1 MKRDDAGLKKIALLG
16 NPNSGKTSLF
26 NALTRLRQKVGNYP
40 GVTVDVKVGTAKI
53 GDRSIEIID
62 LPGTYS
68 IYPKSD
74 DERVVSEVLLNKEH
88 PSHPD
93 AVVVVID
100 ATNLKR
106 NLLFC
111 SQIIDIGLPVIAVLT
126 MADMLEKRGI
136 RVDPKKLSEQLGIP
150 VVLINARKQKGID
163 KLTDQLKKGLNPPSK
178 LIYEPSGLSRE
189 LLKEIRPLFPGAND
203 YYLWLQIWRAL
214 NSKEKKD
221 PILNQV
227 RQEAEK
233 YDINI
238 ASIQGKETLE
248 RFKRIEEI
256 IMESVEDSVAKAVQ
270 VSDRLDDI
278 FTHRIWGPFILLF
291 ILFLV
296 FQAVFFLADFPMRWV
311 ENGTAWVSD
320 FFSQYL
326 PSSWFKDLLVEGI
339 IAGLGGIVVFIPQI
353 AILFGFLSIL
363 EDTGYMSR
371 ISYLTDRIMRGVGLS
386 GKSVIPMISGMAC
399 AIPAIMATR
408 SIENWRNRLV
418 TILITPFMTC
428 SARLPVYAL
437 LISIGIP
444 SRVYLGFI
452 NLQGLVLLG
461 MYLLGIIMSMA
472 VAWILKFIIP
482 ADGKSLFV
490 MEMPLYRAPRWR
502 NVFLTMYERS
512 KVFVTEAGKV
522 ILIISIVLWFLASYG
537 PADLGI
543 NTGAGREVNTTAQN
557 ESGAYRLEHSFA
569 GYLGKAIEPA
579 IRPIGF
585 DWRMGIAVITSFAA
599 REVFAGTMA
608 TIYSVED
615 QSDDFYSVRQAML
628 NDVDSQGHKVYTLA
642 TVLSLLV
649 FYAFAMQCMSTLAV
663 VKRET
668 KTWKWPVVQ
677 FAYMTVIAY
686 SASFIVYQLFR

>member
-1 MKRDDAGLKKIALLG
+1 MKTHAAGLKKIALVG

-26 NALTRLRQKVGNYP
+26 NALTHLRQKVGNYP
-40 GVTVDVKVGTAKI
+40 GVTVDIKKGTAEI
-53 GDRSIEIID
+53 ASRRIEIID

-74 DERVVSEVLLNKEH
+74 DERIVSEVLLDSTH

-111 SQIIDIGLPVIAVLT
+111 SQIIDIGLPTIAVLT

-136 RVDPKKLSEQLGIP
+136 RIDPAKLSEQLGIP
-150 VVLINARKQKGID
+150 VLLVNARRQKGIE
-163 KLTDQLKKGLNPPSK
+163 KLKHYLKKGFDRPKKEIYSDIPLPSTLLK
-178 LIYEPSGLSRE
+178 AGRRLYPDASNYFIWLEILRAQESRKSQDSKMKVLRE
-189 LLKEIRPLFPGAND
+189 LLRVE
-203 YYLWLQIWRAL
+203 
-214 NSKEKKD
+214 
-221 PILNQV
+221 QV
-227 RQEAEK
+227 
-233 YDINI
+233 NI
-238 ASIQGKETLE
+238 ALIQGKETLG
-248 RFKRIEEI
+248 RYKKIEEI
-256 IMESVEDSVAKAVQ
+256 IMESVDDSLHKSVQ
-270 VSDRLDDI
+270 ISERLDDV
-278 FTHRIWGPFILLF
+278 FTHRVWGPLILLA

-311 ENGTAWVSD
+311 EDGTAWVSTI
-320 FFSQYL
+320 FSNYL
-326 PSSWFKDLLVEGI
+326 PTGWFKSLLVEGV

-363 EDTGYMSR
+363 EDTGYMAR
-371 ISYLTDRIMRGVGLS
+371 ISYITDRIMRGVGLS
-386 GKSVIPMISGMAC
+386 GKSVIPLISGMAC

-428 SARLPVYAL
+428 SARLPVYTL

-444 SRVYLGFI
+444 SKTLLGFI
-452 NLQGLVLLG
+452 NLQGLVLLA
-461 MYLLGIIMSMA
+461 MYLLGIGMSMA
-472 VAWILKFIIP
+472 IAYILRFFIP

-502 NVFLTMYERS
+502 NVFITMYERS

-522 ILIISIVLWFLASYG
+522 ILIISIVLWFLASFG
-537 PADLGI
+537 PADLGMHHEEF
-543 NTGAGREVNTTAQN
+543 NTEQMTNAQYK
-557 ESGAYRLEHSFA
+557 SYKLKHSFA
-569 GYLGKAIEPA
+569 GYLGKAIEPV

-608 TIYSVED
+608 TIYSVEGD
-615 QSDDFYSVRQAML
+615 GDEFHSVREAML
-628 NDVDSQGHKVYTLA
+628 HDVDAHGRKVYSLA

-668 KTWKWPVVQ
+668 KSWKWPAIQ

>member
-1 MKRDDAGLKKIALLG
+1 MKTHAAGLKKIALVG

-26 NALTRLRQKVGNYP
+26 NALTHLRQKVGNYP
-40 GVTVDVKVGTAKI
+40 GVTVDIKKGTAEI
-53 GDRSIEIID
+53 ASRRIEIID

-74 DERVVSEVLLNKEH
+74 DERIVSEVLLDPTH

-111 SQIIDIGLPVIAVLT
+111 SQIIDIGLPTIAVLT

-136 RVDPKKLSEQLGIP
+136 RIDPAKLSEQLGIP
-150 VVLINARKQKGID
+150 VLLVNARRQKGIE
-163 KLTDQLKKGLNPPSK
+163 KLKHYLKKGLDRPKKEIYSDIPLPSRLLEAGRK
-178 LIYEPSGLSRE
+178 LYPDASNYFIWLEILRAQKSRKSRDSKMKVLKE
-189 LLKEIRPLFPGAND
+189 LLRE
-203 YYLWLQIWRAL
+203 
-214 NSKEKKD
+214 E
-221 PILNQV
+221 QV
-227 RQEAEK
+227 
-233 YDINI
+233 NI
-238 ASIQGKETLE
+238 ALIQGKETLE
-248 RFKRIEEI
+248 RYKKIEEI
-256 IMESVEDSVAKAVQ
+256 IMESVDDSLHKSVQ
-270 VSDRLDDI
+270 ISDRLDDV
-278 FTHRIWGPFILLF
+278 FTHRVWGPLILLA

-311 ENGTAWVSD
+311 EDGTAWASTV
-320 FFSQYL
+320 FSNYL
-326 PSSWFKDLLVEGI
+326 PSGWFKSLLVEGV

-363 EDTGYMSR
+363 EDTGYMAR
-371 ISYLTDRIMRGVGLS
+371 ISYITDRIMRGVGLS
-386 GKSVIPMISGMAC
+386 GKSVIPLVSGMAC

-428 SARLPVYAL
+428 SARLPVYTL

-444 SRVYLGFI
+444 SKTLLGFI
-452 NLQGLVLLG
+452 NLQGLVLLA
-461 MYLLGIIMSMA
+461 MYLLGIGMSMA
-472 VAWILKFIIP
+472 IAYILRFFIP

-502 NVFLTMYERS
+502 NVFITMYERS

-522 ILIISIVLWFLASYG
+522 ILVISIVLWFLASFG
-537 PADLGI
+537 PADLGMHHEEF
-543 NTGAGREVNTTAQN
+543 NTEQMTSAQYK
-557 ESGAYRLEHSFA
+557 SYKLEHSFA
-569 GYLGKAIEPA
+569 GYLGKAIEPV

-608 TIYSVED
+608 TIYSVEGD
-615 QSDDFYSVRQAML
+615 GDEFQSVREAML
-628 NDVDSQGHKVYTLA
+628 HDVDAHGRKVYSLA

-668 KTWKWPVVQ
+668 KSWKWPALQ

>member
-1 MKRDDAGLKKIALLG
+1 MKIHAAGLKKIALVG

-26 NALTRLRQKVGNYP
+26 NALTHLRQKVGNYP
-40 GVTVDVKVGTAKI
+40 GVTVDIKKGTAEI
-53 GDRSIEIID
+53 ASQRIEFID

-74 DERVVSEVLLNKEH
+74 DERIVSEVLLDPAH

-93 AVVVVID
+93 AVIVVID

-111 SQIIDIGLPVIAVLT
+111 SQIIDIGLPVMAVLT
-126 MADMLEKRGI
+126 MGDMLEKRGI
-136 RVDPKKLSEQLGIP
+136 RIDPGKLSEQLGIP
-150 VVLINARKQKGID
+150 VLLVNARRQKGID
-163 KLTDQLKKGLNPPSK
+163 KLKHYLKEDLDKPKKEIYSDIPLPPALLEAGRKLYPHAGKYYIWLEILRAQRSRKSRDSK
-178 LIYEPSGLSRE
+178 LKALKE
-189 LLKEIRPLFPGAND
+189 LLRDE
-203 YYLWLQIWRAL
+203 
-214 NSKEKKD
+214 
-221 PILNQV
+221 QV
-227 RQEAEK
+227 
-233 YDINI
+233 NI
-238 ASIQGKETLE
+238 ARIQGKETLG
-248 RFKRIEEI
+248 RYKKIEEI
-256 IMESVEDSVAKAVQ
+256 IMESVDDSLHKSVQ
-270 VSDRLDDI
+270 ISDRLDDV
-278 FTHRIWGPFILLF
+278 FTHRVWGPLILLA

-296 FQAVFFLADFPMRWV
+296 FQAVFFLAEFPMRWV
-311 ENGTAWVSD
+311 EDGTAWVSTV
-320 FFSQYL
+320 FSSYL
-326 PSSWFKDLLVEGI
+326 PSGWFKNLLVEGV

-363 EDTGYMSR
+363 EDTGYMAR
-371 ISYLTDRIMRGVGLS
+371 ISYITDRIMRGVGLS

-437 LISIGIP
+437 LISIGVP
-444 SRVYLGFI
+444 SKTLLGFI
-452 NLQGLVLLG
+452 NLQGLVLLS
-461 MYLLGIIMSMA
+461 MYLLGIGMSMA
-472 VAWILKFIIP
+472 IAYILRFLIP

-502 NVFLTMYERS
+502 NVFITMYERS

-522 ILIISIVLWFLASYG
+522 ILVISIVLWFLASFG
-537 PADLGI
+537 PADLGMRHDKAD
-543 NTGAGREVNTTAQN
+543 TEQMTPAQYK
-557 ESGAYRLEHSFA
+557 SYKLEHSFA

-608 TIYSVED
+608 TIYSVEGEGD
-615 QSDDFYSVRQAML
+615 EFHSVREAML
-628 NDVDSQGHKVYTLA
+628 HDVDENGRKVYSLA

-668 KTWKWPVVQ
+668 KSWKWPAIQ

>member
-1 MKRDDAGLKKIALLG
+1 MKTHAAGLKKIALVG

-26 NALTRLRQKVGNYP
+26 NALTHLRQKVGNYP
-40 GVTVDVKVGTAKI
+40 GVTVDIKKGTAEI
-53 GDRSIEIID
+53 ASRRIEIID

-74 DERVVSEVLLNKEH
+74 DERIVSEVLLDSTH

-111 SQIIDIGLPVIAVLT
+111 SQIIDIGLPTIAVLT

-136 RVDPKKLSEQLGIP
+136 RIDPAKLSEQLGIP
-150 VVLINARKQKGID
+150 VLLVNARRQKGIE
-163 KLTDQLKKGLNPPSK
+163 KLKHYLKKGFDRPKKEIYSDIPLPSTLLK
-178 LIYEPSGLSRE
+178 AGRRLYPDASNYFIWLEILRAQESRKSQDSKMKVLRE
-189 LLKEIRPLFPGAND
+189 LLRVE
-203 YYLWLQIWRAL
+203 
-214 NSKEKKD
+214 
-221 PILNQV
+221 QV
-227 RQEAEK
+227 
-233 YDINI
+233 NI
-238 ASIQGKETLE
+238 ALIQGKETLG
-248 RFKRIEEI
+248 RYKKIEEI
-256 IMESVEDSVAKAVQ
+256 IMESVDDSLHKSVQ
-270 VSDRLDDI
+270 ISERLDDV
-278 FTHRIWGPFILLF
+278 FTHRVWGPLILLA

-311 ENGTAWVSD
+311 EDGTAWISTI
-320 FFSQYL
+320 FSNYL
-326 PSSWFKDLLVEGI
+326 PTGWFKSLLVEGV

-363 EDTGYMSR
+363 EDTGYMAR
-371 ISYLTDRIMRGVGLS
+371 ISYITDRIMRGVGLS
-386 GKSVIPMISGMAC
+386 GKSVIPLISGMAC

-428 SARLPVYAL
+428 SARLPVYTL

-444 SRVYLGFI
+444 SKTLLGFI
-452 NLQGLVLLG
+452 NLQGLVLLA
-461 MYLLGIIMSMA
+461 MYLLGIGMSMA
-472 VAWILKFIIP
+472 IAYILRFFIP

-502 NVFLTMYERS
+502 NVFITMYERS

-522 ILIISIVLWFLASYG
+522 ILIISIVLWFLASFG
-537 PADLGI
+537 PADLGMHHEEF
-543 NTGAGREVNTTAQN
+543 NTEQMTNAQYK
-557 ESGAYRLEHSFA
+557 SYKLKHSFA
-569 GYLGKAIEPA
+569 GYLGKAIEPV

-608 TIYSVED
+608 TIYSVEGD
-615 QSDDFYSVRQAML
+615 GDEFHSVREAML
-628 NDVDSQGHKVYTLA
+628 HDVDAHGRKVYSLA

-668 KTWKWPVVQ
+668 KSWKWPAIQ